1 MFVNEKLCEIAL
13 ITSGNTDNE
22 LSADNVIELSKS
34 SREAFTIIMGCFC
47 IYNCERVV
55 KDWWSMVFTPDK

>member
-1 MFVNEKLCEIAL
+1 MFGDLFQDFSDVCERE
-13 ITSGNTDNE
+13 STDNE

-34 SREAFTIIMGCFC
+34 SRKAFTIIMGCFC

-55 KDWWSMVFTPDK
+55 KDWWWMVFTPDK